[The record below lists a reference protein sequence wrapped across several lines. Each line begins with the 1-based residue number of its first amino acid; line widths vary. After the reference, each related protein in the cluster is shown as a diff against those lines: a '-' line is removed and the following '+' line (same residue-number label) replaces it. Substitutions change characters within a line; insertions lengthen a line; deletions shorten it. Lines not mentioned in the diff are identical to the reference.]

1 MSYDPQSS
9 TYFQFDTANNEYVAV
24 PRNDADA
31 AAAAAAAGGG
41 GGGGGGAASDST
53 AASAADTADDADDAA
68 ANASVQPAVKYEHQ
82 FPALLI
88 LSVLFFFG
96 GVCFVLV

>member
-1 MSYDPQSS
+1 M
-9 TYFQFDTANNEYVAV
+9 

-31 AAAAAAAGGG
+31 AAAAAGGGG

-88 LSVLFFFG
+88 LSVLFFFFW
-96 GVCFVLV
+96 VCFVLVYSRTHSFYLYHINLC

>member
-1 MSYDPQSS
+1 M
-9 TYFQFDTANNEYVAV
+9 

-68 ANASVQPAVKYEHQ
+68 ANASVQPAVKYEQQ
-82 FPALLI
+82 FPVLLI
-88 LSVLFFFG
+88 PSVLLFFW

>member
-1 MSYDPQSS
+1 M
-9 TYFQFDTANNEYVAV
+9 
-24 PRNDADA
+24 PRNDAD

-53 AASAADTADDADDAA
+53 AASAADTADDAADAA
-68 ANASVQPAVKYEHQ
+68 ANVSVQPAVKYEHQ

-88 LSVLFFFG
+88 LIVLYFFLVLFCFG
-96 GVCFVLV
+96 VILEDALILLISNLC